1 MRKAAKMICAGVAI
15 ASLSVSA
22 FAAGGY
28 TKQATLEYDN
38 IKIQIDGQQI
48 TPKDPNG
55 KTVEPFVING
65 TTYLPVR
72 AVADAVGYGVSWDG
86 KTNTVKLSSNGS
98 TDVPAGPTTEVG
110 PVLFD
115 QGGIKITYNGWTS
128 EQTYSGGNDYAIK
141 LLIENYTNR
150 NICVQVR
157 NESIDGIMCG
167 SIFSAEVASG
177 KKKNDT
183 IKFMD
188 YSINQS
194 GITNFDNIEFYF
206 HVFDNDNWVEY
217 FDTGIVTINT

>member
-1 MRKAAKMICAGVAI
+1 MNKAAKMICAGVAI

-55 KTVEPFVING
+55 KTVEPFIING

-98 TDVPAGPTTEVG
+98 TDVPAGPSTKVG
-110 PVLFD
+110 TVLFD
-115 QGGIKITYNGWTS
+115 QGGVKITYKGWTS
-128 EQTYSGGNDYAIK
+128 EKTYNGGTDYALK
-141 LLIENYTNR
+141 VYIENSTSR
-150 NICVQVR
+150 DIMVQVR
-157 NESIDGIMCG
+157 DESVDGIMCG
-167 SIFSAEVASG
+167 CTFSADVAAG
-177 KKKNDT
+177 KKMNDT
-183 IKFMD
+183 INFSNYYIQKA
-188 YSINQS
+188 
-194 GITNFDNIEFYF
+194 GVTNFNNIEFYF
-206 HVFDNDNWVEY
+206 LIVDDADWMTQWES
-217 FDTGIVTINT
+217 GIVTINT